1 MNSFPN
7 IVYVVNSH
15 PNKVCCLLCLPL
27 VSVNLKRIKHP
38 VRHIGTLS
46 ICVFITLITGPIA
59 PDLPISSMLSSTLF
73 KRMCDN
79 NDGKKENISKNEERV
94 SLFLPLSVLI
104 ERKLSASSHAAAS
117 PELFLSVFMDA

>member
-7 IVYVVNSH
+7 IVHVANSR
-15 PNKVCCLLCLPL
+15 PNKVCGFLCLPL
-27 VSVNLKRIKHP
+27 VSVKLKRIKHP

-59 PDLPISSMLSSTLF
+59 PDLPISSMLSSTFF

-79 NDGKKENISKNEERV
+79 NDGKKKVFPKMKNV
-94 SLFLPLSVLI
+94 YHCFY
-104 ERKLSASSHAAAS
+104 H
-117 PELFLSVFMDA
+117 